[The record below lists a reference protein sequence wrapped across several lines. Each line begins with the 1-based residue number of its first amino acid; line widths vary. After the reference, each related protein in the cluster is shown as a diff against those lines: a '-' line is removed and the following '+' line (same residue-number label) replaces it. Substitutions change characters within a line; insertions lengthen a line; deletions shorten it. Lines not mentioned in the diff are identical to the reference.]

1 MHNEL
6 LWIFAQLPDD
16 YIVLDTETT
25 GLPDESSLPDIVT
38 LGITVVRSREIAESI
53 EFEIRPARAISEEAQ
68 AVHGITD
75 EQAAA
80 FETFE
85 SQWSQIADYF
95 KDQLIVIHNAGF
107 DWPIL
112 LDHVTRY
119 DVTMPEIKGVFCSQK
134 AATPWAQ
141 AKNLPC
147 SHRGPSLDL
156 LTEVFGVEDLRA
168 RVDGVHGAKI
178 DSQQTSQLVEMMRQS
193 RADVFDYIE
202 MFYNRTRRHSH
213 LGEVGPEAFERAS
226 K

>member
-6 LWIFAQLPDD
+6 LWIFTQLPDD

-25 GLPDESSLPDIVT
+25 GLPDENGLPDIVT
-38 LGITVVRSREIAESI
+38 LGITVVRGREIAESI
-53 EFEIRPARAISEEAQ
+53 EFEIRPTRTISEEAQ

-85 SQWSQIADYF
+85 SQWSQIADYL
-95 KDQLIVIHNAGF
+95 KDQLIVIHNDSF

-112 LDHVTRY
+112 LDHVARY
-119 DVTMPEIKGVFCSQK
+119 DVTMPQIKGVFCSQK

-156 LTEVFGVEDLRA
+156 LTEVLGVEDLRSKS
-168 RVDGVHGAKI
+168 DGIHGAAI
-178 DSQQTSQLVEMMRQS
+178 DSRQAARAIEAMRCRGNIS
-193 RADVFDYIE
+193 SD
-202 MFYNRTRRHSH
+202 
-213 LGEVGPEAFERAS
+213 
-226 K
+226 